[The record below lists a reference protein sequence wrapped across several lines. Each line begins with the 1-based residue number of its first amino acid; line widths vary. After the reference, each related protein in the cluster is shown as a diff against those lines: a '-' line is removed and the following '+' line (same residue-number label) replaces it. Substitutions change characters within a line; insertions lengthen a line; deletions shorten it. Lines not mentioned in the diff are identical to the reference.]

1 MKRSRLLL
9 LVVLL
14 TFFLSACGS
23 DGLYR
28 VSLVTN
34 GEHFFDQNLSGDL
47 IIIGGSATLPDGV
60 VLNGSAHIFSGSL
73 NLDGEISGDI
83 SFLNGD
89 LTLGPTARIGG
100 DLNLGGGSYHPSPA
114 AVIQGR
120 VNTGTGISLPDLPEQ
135 STLNVWDLL
144 LRTLING
151 TLLGL
156 LAVVLV
162 RYVPMAVDRVGEAA
176 TRHSLVSGAVGL
188 LVGVV
193 GISLLVTMAYT
204 ILLIP
209 VTLLGLFVLGVSM
222 LFGWVGLGISAGRF
236 AVRFLKRPVK
246 SSIAAFLGMLIFMF
260 GLELLSLIP
269 SIGSLLGIAIAVIG
283 LGAVSLTRF
292 GLKRFIP
299 AEPEN
304 LSN

>member
-1 MKRSRLLL
+1 MKHGRLFL

-14 TFFLSACGS
+14 AFFLSACGS

-34 GEHFFDQNLSGDL
+34 DEHVFDQNLAGDL
-47 IIIGGSATLPDGV
+47 ILIGGSATLPAGITLD
-60 VLNGSAHIFSGSL
+60 GSAHIFSGSL
-73 NLDGEISGDI
+73 NLDGKITGDV

-135 STLNVWDLL
+135 AAPNIWDLL

-156 LAVVLV
+156 LAILLV
-162 RYVPMAVDRVGEAA
+162 RYTPKAVERVGEAA
-176 TRHSLVSGAVGL
+176 TRHSLVSAAVGL

-209 VTLLGLFVLGVSM
+209 VTLLGIFVLGLGV
-222 LFGWVGLGISAGRF
+222 LYGWIGLGVSAGRF
-236 AVRFLKRPVK
+236 AVRFLKRPLKASTV
-246 SSIAAFLGMLIFMF
+246 AFYGMLVFMF

-269 SIGSLLGIAIAVIG
+269 TIGSLLGIAVAVIG

-292 GLKRFIP
+292 GLRRFIP

-304 LSN
+304 LST